1 MTAPHSFIH
10 SSPALDT
17 ARWARLLRDIAE
29 ECMDCPPD
37 DQRHVLRQAAKL
49 LRRGPAGEDFGVLSP
64 ADFEAMI
71 RIGAFESAAIS
82 LLGPGSGY
90 LLSRGPNGIHL
101 ASVFLPGSDVEV
113 TAEAPSA
120 ALALVAALAL
130 SLAAPPGAL
139 N

>member
-10 SSPALDT
+10 TGTGLDG
-17 ARWARLLRDIAE
+17 ARWSGLLRDLAE
-29 ECMDCPPD
+29 ECMDCTAGE
-37 DQRHVLRQAAKL
+37 QRGLLRQAAQL
-49 LRRGPAGEDFGVLSP
+49 LRRGPAGDDYGCLSP

-82 LLGPGSGY
+82 LLGPESGY
-90 LLSRGPNGIHL
+90 LLSRGPNGLHL
-101 ASVFLPGSDVEV
+101 ASVFLPGRDVEV
-113 TAEAPSA
+113 TAEAPTA

-130 SLAAPPGAL
+130 SLAAPAGSL